1 MSNHINTLGEVFAFL
16 KELQHNNNRE
26 WFAAHK
32 QQYDYLRDTWLND
45 LQSLIAQ
52 MSDYDPS
59 LRGVQAKDCAYR
71 IYRDIRFSADKT
83 PYKTYY
89 SAVIGA
95 KGRKT
100 SKAAYYLHLQPGKA
114 GLYFGMWCPTP
125 ELLRSVRSLIDAEH
139 QELSQLLNAPD
150 FASRY
155 QFEPFQTLKRMPAG
169 FDVNH
174 PMADMIK
181 AKDFTWGYPR
191 PDNYFTSGD
200 WVKRVADDMRHAKPI
215 IDFLNYV
222 FE

>member
-83 PYKTYY
+83 PYKTYF

-100 SKAAYYLHLQPGKA
+100 SQAAYYL
-114 GLYFGMWCPTP
+114 PTAWQSRIV
-125 ELLRSVRSLIDAEH
+125 LRHVVPYSRIATIGALAYRCR
-139 QELSQLLNAPD
+139 
-150 FASRY
+150 ASRA
-155 QFEPFQTLKRMPAG
+155 EPTAQR
-169 FDVNH
+169 
-174 PMADMIK
+174 
-181 AKDFTWGYPR
+181 PR
-191 PDNYFTSGD
+191 FCIAIPVRTISNTEANACGIRR
-200 WVKRVADDMRHAKPI
+200 KPPHGRH
-215 IDFLNYV
+215 D
-222 FE
+222 